1 MNPTISVENLTKI
14 YALPNKK
21 LIALDN
27 ISFTIE
33 KGDFIAVVGPDGAG
47 KTTLIKILCGLLN
60 FDKGNIKILN
70 YKLPEQHNKI
80 KNSIGYLSQHFSL
93 YANLTVEENLKY
105 FCRLFSI
112 QDYKKRIDS
121 LMEIANL
128 SFFRKR
134 LARELSGGMKQ
145 KLSII
150 CCLVHSPEILF
161 LDEPTTGIDPI
172 SRRELFK
179 IIEEKIDEGTTVF
192 MSTAYMDE
200 AERAK
205 KIIFLNEGKI
215 IQFGSYAEILEKSN
229 CKVFSIITENPSIA
243 DSLKE
248 IEGIK
253 FINPIGNR
261 LQILVDKEVPE
272 EMIASKIRGTDAQ
285 IFSERVN
292 MEMLF
297 INSLLLQSQT
307 SSSSI
312 NSNHFLDFRL
322 RSRNLLT

>member
-1 MNPTISVENLTKI
+1 MNLAISVENLTKT
-14 YALPNKK
+14 YSLPDKK

-27 ISFTIE
+27 ISFTIN
-33 KGDFIAVVGPDGAG
+33 KGDFIALIGPDGAG
-47 KTTLIKILCGLLN
+47 KTTLIKILCGLLA
-60 FDKGNIKILN
+60 FDRGIIRILN
-70 YKLPEQHNKI
+70 YNLPSQHSKI
-80 KNSIGYLSQHFSL
+80 KSSIGYLSQHFSL

-112 QDYKKRIDS
+112 KDYQKQIDS
-121 LMEIANL
+121 LIEIANL

-134 LARELSGGMKQ
+134 LAKELSGGMKQ

-161 LDEPTTGIDPI
+161 LDEPTTGIDPV

-179 IIEEKIDEGTTVF
+179 IIEEKIDEGMTVF

-215 IQFGSYAEILEKSN
+215 IQFGSYTEIVEKAH
-229 CKVFSIITENPSIA
+229 CKVFNIITKNASIA
-243 DSLKE
+243 SSLKE

-253 FINPIGNR
+253 FINPIGDK
-261 LQILVDKEVPE
+261 LQILVDKEMPE
-272 EMIASKIRGTDAQ
+272 EMIVSKIKGADAK
-285 IFSERVN
+285 IFSEKVN

-297 INSLLLQSQT
+297 INSLLQQSQK
-307 SSSSI
+307 SPSSI
-312 NSNHFLDFRL
+312 SSNHFIE
-322 RSRNLLT
+322 